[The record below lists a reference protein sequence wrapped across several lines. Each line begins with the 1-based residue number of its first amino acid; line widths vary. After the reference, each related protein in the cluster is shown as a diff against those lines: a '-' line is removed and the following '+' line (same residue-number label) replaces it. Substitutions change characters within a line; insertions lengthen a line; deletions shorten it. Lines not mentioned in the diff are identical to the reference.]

1 MSKIKFTGD
10 AGGTGIFTIA
20 SPNSS
25 TDRTITLP
33 DDAGTIVTAA
43 QADASG
49 YSFFIDED
57 NMASNSAT
65 KLPSQQSV
73 KAYVDAQITAEN
85 ELSEANDVNITSAGD
100 GSLLLYDTG
109 TSTWIDNVMSGDA
122 TLADTGVISLAA
134 NTVDSSEL
142 VDGSVDL
149 SHMSVNSIDSDQ
161 YVDGSID
168 LAHMSANSIDSDQY
182 VDGSIDTAH
191 IAADQITSALIA
203 DDQIDSEHIVD
214 ASIDLAH
221 MSVNSIDS
229 DQYVDGSIDTAHIA
243 ADNITSALIADD
255 QIDSEHI
262 VDASIDLA
270 HMSVNSIDSDQYVD
284 GSIDLAHMS
293 ANSVDSDQYV
303 DGSVDNVHLANSSV
317 TVSDGSNTSPVALGG
332 TLTFAGTAN
341 EVDVVESA
349 GTVTYGLPSN
359 VTIAGN
365 LTVAGTQTTVSSTTI
380 EVADPLLFMATSNNA
395 ADAVDIGLYG
405 LYDTSGSQ
413 DLYGG
418 LFRDASDSGKW
429 KIFKDTQAVP
439 TTTVNT
445 GGTGYAKGTLV
456 ADIEGAVTGNSTT
469 ATALATGRTIA
480 QTGDVVWNSGSFDG
494 SANVTA
500 VATIQADAVDSAE
513 IASGAI
519 DLDHMS
525 VNSIDSDQYV
535 DGSIDLAHM
544 SVNSIDSDQYVD
556 GSIDTAHIANSQI
569 TNALM
574 ADDAIDSAEI
584 ASGAID
590 LAHMSVNS
598 IDSDQYVDGSI
609 DLAHMSANSVDS
621 DQYVDGSVD
630 NVHMA
635 NSAITV
641 SDGSNSTAISLGGTA
656 TFSGTANEVEVGES
670 SGTVTIGLPDN
681 VTIAG
686 NLTVSGTQT
695 SVSSTTIEVADPLLH
710 LATTNNAADAVDIG
724 VYGLYDTSGSQDL
737 YGGLFRDANDSG
749 KWKLFKDLQAAP
761 TTTVNVSGTGYATGT
776 LVANVEGAVS
786 GNATTATALATGRT
800 IGITGDVVWTSPS
813 FDGSGNVTA
822 AAALQANTV
831 DSSELVDGSVDLSHM
846 SVNSIDSDQY
856 VDGSIDTAHI
866 AADQI
871 TSALI
876 ADDQIDSEH
885 IVDAS
890 IDLAHM
896 SVNSIDSDQY
906 VDGSI
911 DTAHIANDAI
921 TAALIADDVINSE
934 HYAAGS
940 IDAEHMAANSID
952 SDSYVDGSID
962 LAHMSANSVDS
973 DQYVD
978 GSVDNVH
985 LAASSWTVSDGS
997 NTSPISLGGTA
1008 TFSGTANEIEV
1019 GESAG
1024 TVTIGLPDNVTIA
1037 GNLTVSGTNTSVSS
1051 TTIEVAD
1058 PLLSMATNNNAA
1070 DAVDIGLYGLYDTS
1084 GSQDLYGG
1092 LFRDASDS
1100 GKWKLFKDNQAEPT
1114 TTVNT
1119 AGTGYAVGTLVANLE
1134 GNGTGTWTGN
1144 ASSATILAT
1153 ARTIAQTG
1161 DVVWNS
1167 GSFDGSA
1174 NVTAVA
1180 TIQAD
1185 AVDSAE
1191 IASGAID
1198 LDHMSANSVDSD
1210 QYVDG
1215 SIDLAHMSANSVD
1228 SDQYVDGS
1236 IDGAHIANDAIDSQ
1250 HYAADSI
1257 DEEHIANDAVGS
1269 AELKSLATF
1278 LVINSAG
1285 TTVATYHCAGA

>member
-20 SPNSS
+20 SPNSN

-43 QADASG
+43 QSDASG
-49 YSFFIDED
+49 YSFFVDED
-57 NMASNSAT
+57 NMASDSAT

-73 KAYVDAQITAEN
+73 KAYVDAQIASENTLAED
-85 ELSEANDVNITSAGD
+85 NDVNITSAAD

-109 TSTWIDNVMSGDA
+109 TSTWRDAAMSGDA
-122 TLADTGVISLAA
+122 TITDTGVISLAA

-149 SHMSVNSIDSDQ
+149 SHMSANSIDSDQYVDGSIDLAHMSANSVDSDQYVDGSIDTAHIAADNITSALIADDQIDSEHIVDGSIDLAHMSVNSIDSDQ

-182 VDGSIDTAH
+182 VDGSID
-191 IAADQITSALIA
+191 L
-203 DDQIDSEHIVD
+203 V
-214 ASIDLAH
+214 H
-221 MSVNSIDS
+221 MSANS
-229 DQYVDGSIDTAHIA
+229 V
-243 ADNITSALIADD
+243 
-255 QIDSEHI
+255 
-262 VDASIDLA
+262 
-270 HMSVNSIDSDQYVD
+270 DSDQYVD
-284 GSIDLAHMS
+284 GSIDLVHMS

-303 DGSVDNVHLANSSV
+303 DGSVDNVHLANSSITV
-317 TVSDGSNTSPVALGG
+317 TDGSNSTATSLGG
-332 TLTFAGTAN
+332 TVTFAGTAN
-341 EVDVVESA
+341 EVDVVESS
-349 GTVTYGLPSN
+349 GTITYGLPTN

-380 EVADPLLFMATSNNA
+380 TVADPMLSLATSNNA

-429 KIFKDTQAVP
+429 KLFKDSQAEP

-445 GGTGYAKGTLV
+445 GATGHATGTLV
-456 ADIEGAVTGNSTT
+456 ANLEGAVTGNAST
-469 ATALATGRTIA
+469 ATTLATGRTIA

-513 IASGAI
+513 IADGAI
-519 DLDHMS
+519 DLAHMS
-525 VNSIDSDQYV
+525 ANSVDSDQYV
-535 DGSIDLAHM
+535 DGSIDLVHM
-544 SVNSIDSDQYVD
+544 S
-556 GSIDTAHIANSQI
+556 ANS
-569 TNALM
+569 
-574 ADDAIDSAEI
+574 
-584 ASGAID
+584 
-590 LAHMSVNS
+590 V
-598 IDSDQYVDGSI
+598 DSDQYVDGSI
-609 DLAHMSANSVDS
+609 DLVHMSANSVDS

-635 NSAITV
+635 NSSITV

-656 TFSGTANEVEVGES
+656 TFSGTANEIEVGES

-710 LATTNNAADAVDIG
+710 LATSNNAADAVDIG
-724 VYGLYDTSGSQDL
+724 LYGLYDTSGSQDL

-831 DSSELVDGSVDLSHM
+831 DSAELVDGSVDLSHM
-846 SVNSIDSDQY
+846 SANSVDSDQY

-885 IVDAS
+885 IVDGSIDLAHMSANSVDSDQYVDGSIDTAHIAADNITSALIADDQIDSEHIVDGS

-896 SVNSIDSDQY
+896 SVNSIDSDQ
-906 VDGSI
+906 
-911 DTAHIANDAI
+911 
-921 TAALIADDVINSE
+921 
-934 HYAAGS
+934 
-940 IDAEHMAANSID
+940 
-952 SDSYVDGSID
+952 YVDGSID

-985 LAASSWTVSDGS
+985 LANSSITVSDGS
-997 NTSPISLGGTA
+997 NTTAMALGSTVTFAGT
-1008 TFSGTANEIEV
+1008 TNEVEV
-1019 GESAG
+1019 GESSG
-1024 TVTIGLPDNVTIA
+1024 TITIGLPDNVTIA
-1037 GNLTVSGTNTSVSS
+1037 GNLTVSGTQTSVSS

-1070 DAVDIGLYGLYDTS
+1070 DAVDIGIYGLYDTS

-1119 AGTGYAVGTLVANLE
+1119 GGTGYAVGTLVANLE
-1134 GNGTGTWTGN
+1134 GNGSGTWTGN
-1144 ASSATILAT
+1144 ASTATALAT
-1153 ARTIAQTG
+1153 GRTIAQTG
-1161 DVVWNS
+1161 DVVWSS

-1215 SIDLAHMSANSVD
+1215 SID
-1228 SDQYVDGS
+1228 
-1236 IDGAHIANDAIDSQ
+1236 GAHIANDAVDSQ

-1269 AELKSLATF
+1269 AELKSLAT
-1278 LVINSAG
+1278 LLIINSAG
-1285 TTVATYHCAGA
+1285 TTVNTIYGAGA

>member
-10 AGGTGIFTIA
+10 SSGSGVFTIA
-20 SPNSS
+20 SPDSDTN
-25 TDRTITLP
+25 RTITLP
-33 DDAGTIVTAA
+33 DDAGTIVTSAQTTTAA
-43 QADASG
+43 
-49 YSFFIDED
+49 YSFVIDED
-57 NMASNSAT
+57 NLASDLAT
-65 KLPSQQSV
+65 KVPTQQSV
-73 KAYVDAQITAEN
+73 KAYVDAQIASENTLAED
-85 ELSEANDVNITSAGD
+85 NDVNITSAAD
-100 GSLLLYDTG
+100 ASLLLYDTG
-109 TSTWIDNVMSGDA
+109 TSTWRDAAMSGDA
-122 TLADTGVISLAA
+122 TITDTGVITLAA
-134 NTVDSSEL
+134 NSVDSAE
-142 VDGSVDL
+142 
-149 SHMSVNSIDSDQ
+149 I
-161 YVDGSID
+161 
-168 LAHMSANSIDSDQY
+168 
-182 VDGSIDTAH
+182 TA
-191 IAADQITSALIA
+191 
-203 DDQIDSEHIVD
+203 
-214 ASIDLAH
+214 
-221 MSVNSIDS
+221 
-229 DQYVDGSIDTAHIA
+229 GSIDTAHIA
-243 ADNITSALIADD
+243 ADNIVGSIIADD
-255 QIDSEHI
+255 TIDSEHYI
-262 VDASIDLA
+262 A
-270 HMSVNSIDSDQYVD
+270 
-284 GSIDLAHMS
+284 GSIDNEHLA
-293 ANSVDSDQYV
+293 ANSVDS
-303 DGSVDNVHLANSSV
+303 A
-317 TVSDGSNTSPVALGG
+317 
-332 TLTFAGTAN
+332 
-341 EVDVVESA
+341 
-349 GTVTYGLPSN
+349 
-359 VTIAGN
+359 
-365 LTVAGTQTTVSSTTI
+365 
-380 EVADPLLFMATSNNA
+380 
-395 ADAVDIGLYG
+395 
-405 LYDTSGSQ
+405 
-413 DLYGG
+413 
-418 LFRDASDSGKW
+418 
-429 KIFKDTQAVP
+429 
-439 TTTVNT
+439 
-445 GGTGYAKGTLV
+445 
-456 ADIEGAVTGNSTT
+456 
-469 ATALATGRTIA
+469 
-480 QTGDVVWNSGSFDG
+480 
-494 SANVTA
+494 
-500 VATIQADAVDSAE
+500 
-513 IASGAI
+513 
-519 DLDHMS
+519 
-525 VNSIDSDQYV
+525 
-535 DGSIDLAHM
+535 
-544 SVNSIDSDQYVD
+544 
-556 GSIDTAHIANSQI
+556 
-569 TNALM
+569 
-574 ADDAIDSAEI
+574 
-584 ASGAID
+584 
-590 LAHMSVNS
+590 
-598 IDSDQYVDGSI
+598 
-609 DLAHMSANSVDS
+609 
-621 DQYVDGSVD
+621 
-630 NVHMA
+630 
-635 NSAITV
+635 
-641 SDGSNSTAISLGGTA
+641 
-656 TFSGTANEVEVGES
+656 
-670 SGTVTIGLPDN
+670 
-681 VTIAG
+681 
-686 NLTVSGTQT
+686 
-695 SVSSTTIEVADPLLH
+695 
-710 LATTNNAADAVDIG
+710 
-724 VYGLYDTSGSQDL
+724 
-737 YGGLFRDANDSG
+737 
-749 KWKLFKDLQAAP
+749 
-761 TTTVNVSGTGYATGT
+761 
-776 LVANVEGAVS
+776 
-786 GNATTATALATGRT
+786 
-800 IGITGDVVWTSPS
+800 
-813 FDGSGNVTA
+813 
-822 AAALQANTV
+822 
-831 DSSELVDGSVDLSHM
+831 
-846 SVNSIDSDQY
+846 QY

-921 TAALIADDVINSE
+921 TAALIADDVVNSE

-985 LAASSWTVSDGS
+985 LANSSITVGDGS
-997 NTSPISLGGTA
+997 STTAMALGSTI
-1008 TFSGTANEIEV
+1008 TFSGTANEVEV
-1019 GESAG
+1019 GESSG
-1024 TVTIGLPDNVTIA
+1024 TITVGLPDNVTIA

-1134 GNGTGTWTGN
+1134 GNGSGTWTGN

-1236 IDGAHIANDAIDSQ
+1236 IDGAHIANDAVDSQ

-1269 AELKSLATF
+1269 AELKTLATL

-1285 TTVATYHCAGA
+1285 TTVAKYHCAGA

>member
-1 MSKIKFTGD
+1 
-10 AGGTGIFTIA
+10 
-20 SPNSS
+20 
-25 TDRTITLP
+25 
-33 DDAGTIVTAA
+33 
-43 QADASG
+43 
-49 YSFFIDED
+49 
-57 NMASNSAT
+57 MASDSAT
-65 KLPSQQSV
+65 KVPSQQSV
-73 KAYVDAQITAEN
+73 KAYVDAQIASENTLAED
-85 ELSEANDVNITSAGD
+85 NDVNITSAAD

-109 TSTWIDNVMSGDA
+109 TSMWIDNVMSGDA
-122 TLADTGVISLAA
+122 TMTDGGVISLAA

-149 SHMSVNSIDSDQ
+149 SHMSANSVDSDQ

-168 LAHMSANSIDSDQY
+168 LAHMSANS
-182 VDGSIDTAH
+182 V
-191 IAADQITSALIA
+191 
-203 DDQIDSEHIVD
+203 
-214 ASIDLAH
+214 
-221 MSVNSIDS
+221 DS

-262 VDASIDLA
+262 VDGSIDLA

-293 ANSVDSDQYV
+293 ANSIDSDQYV
-303 DGSVDNVHLANSSV
+303 DGSVDNVHLANSSITV
-317 TVSDGSNTSPVALGG
+317 TDGSNSTATSLGG
-332 TLTFAGTAN
+332 TVTFAGTAN
-341 EVDVVESA
+341 EVDVVESS
-349 GTVTYGLPSN
+349 GTITYGLPTN

-380 EVADPLLFMATSNNA
+380 EVADPMLSLATSNNA

-418 LFRDASDSGKW
+418 IFRDASDSGKW

-513 IASGAI
+513 IADGAI
-519 DLDHMS
+519 DLAHMS
-525 VNSIDSDQYV
+525 ANSVDSDQYV
-535 DGSIDLAHM
+535 DGSIDLVHM
-544 SVNSIDSDQYVD
+544 SANSIDSDQYVD
-556 GSIDTAHIANSQI
+556 A
-569 TNALM
+569 
-574 ADDAIDSAEI
+574 
-584 ASGAID
+584 
-590 LAHMSVNS
+590 
-598 IDSDQYVDGSI
+598 SI

-630 NVHMA
+630 NVHLA
-635 NSAITV
+635 NSSVTV
-641 SDGSNSTAISLGGTA
+641 SDGSNSTAIALGGTA

-670 SGTVTIGLPDN
+670 SGTITIGLPDN

-695 SVSSTTIEVADPLLH
+695 TISSTTINVADPLLA
-710 LATTNNAADAVDIG
+710 LATNNNAADAVDIG
-724 VYGLYDTSGSQDL
+724 FYGLYDTSGSQDL
-737 YGGLFRDANDSG
+737 YSGMFRDANDSG
-749 KWKLFKDLQAAP
+749 KWKLFKDTQAVP
-761 TTTVNVSGTGYATGT
+761 TTTVNTSGTGYAKGT
-776 LVANVEGAVS
+776 LVADIEGNITGAVT

-800 IGITGDVVWTSPS
+800 IGMTGDVVWTSPS

-831 DSSELVDGSVDLSHM
+831 DSAELVDGSVDLSHM

-885 IVDAS
+885 IVDGS

-911 DTAHIANDAI
+911 DTAHIAADNI
-921 TAALIADDVINSE
+921 TSALIADDQIDSE
-934 HYAAGS
+934 HIVDGS
-940 IDAEHMAANSID
+940 IDLAHMSVNSID
-952 SDSYVDGSID
+952 SDQYVDGSID

-985 LAASSWTVSDGS
+985 LANSSITVSDGS
-997 NTSPISLGGTA
+997 NTTAMALGSTVTFAGT
-1008 TFSGTANEIEV
+1008 TNEV
-1019 GESAG
+1019 NVAESSG

-1037 GNLTVSGTNTSVSS
+1037 GNLTVSGTQTSVSS

-1058 PLLSMATNNNAA
+1058 PLLAMATNNNAA

-1134 GNGTGTWTGN
+1134 GNGSGTWTGN
-1144 ASSATILAT
+1144 ASTATALAT
-1153 ARTIAQTG
+1153 GRTIAQTG
-1161 DVVWNS
+1161 DVVWSS

-1236 IDGAHIANDAIDSQ
+1236 IDGAHIANDAVDSQ

-1269 AELKSLATF
+1269 AELKSLAT
-1278 LVINSAG
+1278 LLIINSAG
-1285 TTVATYHCAGA
+1285 STVNTIYGAGA